1 MTGLNLDVAAAQA
14 SSKSISGIVDAMHG
28 ILRQIQVSSQTGM
41 TTWNGQASKSFDATQ
56 TDWSGT
62 AAKLQAALDDI
73 EAKLTTGFTGYDDHD
88 AGNASAIAS
97 STGGTLNL

>member
-28 ILRQIQVSSQTGM
+28 ILRQIQTSSQTGM
-41 TTWNGQASKSFDATQ
+41 ATWHGQASKSFDSTQ

-62 AAKLQAALDDI
+62 AAKLQAALNDI
-73 EAKLTTGFTGYDDHD
+73 EARLTTGFKGYDEHD
-88 AGNASAIAS
+88 SGIASAIAS
-97 STGGTLNL
+97 STGGTLSL